1 MFGVPYSSLDLAL
14 LPQYESE
21 IPCVLTVLE
30 SYLQQHDGFATEG
43 LFRVNGKEETFMAAM
58 STLDRGE
65 RLSDVDGIG
74 NLIVGQLIKAF
85 FREYEIPSPG
95 FFSDALLNAK
105 DDADVKREF
114 NLTEEPIKSMLLW
127 LFDLCLEA
135 VKHEE
140 SNKMTLDAVS
150 ICFAINFVRN
160 PDPTV
165 LLQLQ
170 RSSQSVFK
178 RMLQL
183 RGESALVM
191 ATEEVVEAEERKD
204 DEEASLEREDAFPTM
219 PRYAQR
225 RASLSAQSRS
235 HSVKLSYKPS
245 LSTGVYGS
253 YYYPRRDALNRM
265 GAVSESE
272 SKVEA
277 EFKGLDIHSTPSF
290 VLKFAGD
297 DEEHSLP
304 LSNEEREHV
313 ENLSNLLSS
322 RYNYEDIAYSELVR
336 FVIGCKLRMAVAE
349 RRFLNLKKLE
359 QQFALNAVSISA
371 VRDEL
376 KKAQYMLCGRD
387 KQGSAIVG
395 FSIRHFVKKQMRVA
409 VMMKALMVLVDAIS
423 SDVEVCRNGVVV
435 LLDMNGLSK
444 DKLALDLEKVF
455 IKAFQDCYP
464 MRIRQFIIVDAP
476 VLVRAAVQLGKLVLS
491 KKLSSRIVSVK
502 STPETGSLWQYVDGK
517 EVPRCING
525 TFDEGND
532 GSRPSNAWQL
542 VCSKV
547 IGDDSEA
554 TLQRDEDEDDDEQD
568 IKEDVQE
575 EVSTAAVR
583 RESKKEAGRKMFAKL
598 SSGIKS
604 GASKAKSKAKSGASI
619 AKSKAKSGMSA
630 GLGKAKSGANKAKSK
645 ISQKREE
652 RKAKQEQRRQS
663 QSQQQQAAELGTSSV
678 ELGDSGDDDLG
689 GAAKPKVVQRLSFNQ
704 RSEEDF
710 LENKAQ
716 AKDVADAPAQAD
728 QEESQ

>member
-1 MFGVPYSSLDLAL
+1 M
-14 LPQYESE
+14 
-21 IPCVLTVLE
+21 
-30 SYLQQHDGFATEG
+30 
-43 LFRVNGKEETFMAAM
+43 
-58 STLDRGE
+58 
-65 RLSDVDGIG
+65 
-74 NLIVGQLIKAF
+74 
-85 FREYEIPSPG
+85 
-95 FFSDALLNAK
+95 
-105 DDADVKREF
+105 
-114 NLTEEPIKSMLLW
+114 
-127 LFDLCLEA
+127 
-135 VKHEE
+135 
-140 SNKMTLDAVS
+140 
-150 ICFAINFVRN
+150 
-160 PDPTV
+160 
-165 LLQLQ
+165 
-170 RSSQSVFK
+170 
-178 RMLQL
+178 
-183 RGESALVM
+183 
-191 ATEEVVEAEERKD
+191 
-204 DEEASLEREDAFPTM
+204 
-219 PRYAQR
+219 
-225 RASLSAQSRS
+225 ASLSAQSRA

-245 LSTGVYGS
+245 LSTGVYGQFF
-253 YYYPRRDALNRM
+253 YPRRDAHKRM

-272 SKVEA
+272 AAHGISEA

-395 FSIRHFVKKQMRVA
+395 FSIRHFVKKDMRVA

-423 SDVEVCRNGVVV
+423 SDVEVCRNGVVI

-502 STPETGSLWQYVDGK
+502 STPDTGSLWQYVDAK
-517 EVPRCING
+517 EVPSCING
-525 TFDEGND
+525 TFDQGND
-532 GSRPSNAWQL
+532 GSRPSNAWQF

-547 IGDDSEA
+547 VGDDCEA
-554 TLQRDEDEDDDEQD
+554 TLQQHDEDDAEQ
-568 IKEDVQE
+568 KEDAKQNVAVATDNST
-575 EVSTAAVR
+575 VSRT
-583 RESKKEAGRKMFAKL
+583 SKKEAGRKMFAKL

-604 GASKAKSKAKSGASI
+604 GASKAKSKAKSG
-619 AKSKAKSGMSA
+619 MSA
-630 GLGKAKSGANKAKSK
+630 GVGKAKSGANKAKSK
-645 ISQKREE
+645 IKQKRDE
-652 RKAKQEQRRQS
+652 RKAKKEQRRQS
-663 QSQQQQAAELGTSSV
+663 QTQQAEAKDDAV
-678 ELGDSGDDDLG
+678 ELGDSADDDDDLG
-689 GAAKPKVVQRLSFNQ
+689 GTAKTKAVQRLSFKQ
-704 RSEEDF
+704 RSEEEY
-710 LENKAQ
+710 LESKAQ
-716 AKDVADAPAQAD
+716 EKDTADVPAPADNEDTQDAAQVD
-728 QEESQ
+728 NEESQ